1 MAGILE
7 VLCDDLILLLQKLR
21 DSAGSRSGLCTVV
34 QPKPILCWVN
44 SAAAESQ
51 LQCGAAQQGL
61 LVNAMV
67 LVEAENSW
75 TQGHSW
81 NLCVPERGSAGSCWI
96 RTLSIC
102 CGEEGG
108 RV

>member
-1 MAGILE
+1 MQAA
-7 VLCDDLILLLQKLR
+7 DL
-21 DSAGSRSGLCTVV
+21 AFV
-34 QPKPILCWVN
+34 QWFSPNPSFAVR
-44 SAAAESQ
+44 SAAAETQ

-61 LVNAMV
+61 LVKVMV

-81 NLCVPERGSAGSCWI
+81 NLCVPECGSAAVQGSAGSCWI